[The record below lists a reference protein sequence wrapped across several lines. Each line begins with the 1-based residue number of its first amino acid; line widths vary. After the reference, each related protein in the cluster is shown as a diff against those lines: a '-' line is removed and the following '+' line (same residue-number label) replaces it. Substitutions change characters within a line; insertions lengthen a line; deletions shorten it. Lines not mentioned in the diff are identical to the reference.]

1 MSNILGCMLVNG
13 RPTGAPREACK
24 YGTNVI
30 PGHGGTSSSLPVPYL
45 VISPLVVI
53 SLDKITLVSAID
65 PFLIRSW

>member
-1 MSNILGCMLVNG
+1 MLVNG

-30 PGHGGTSSSLPVPYL
+30 PGHGGSPSLLPVPYL
-45 VISPLVVI
+45 ANISNIPTSGYI
-53 SLDKITLVSAID
+53 SGQNYTSKFY

>member
-1 MSNILGCMLVNG
+1 MLVNG

-30 PGHGGTSSSLPVPYL
+30 PGHGGTSSLLSVPYS
-45 VISPLVVI
+45 VANIPTSGYIPGQNYT
-53 SLDKITLVSAID
+53 SKCY